1 MPVNRDFHGLGGGRE
16 AKFVLGPKNRKDEKM
31 SETRLRIVIVGGV
44 AGGASAAT
52 RARRCNE
59 HAEIILLEKDEY
71 VSFANCGMPYHIG
84 GEITERSRLL
94 VATAQMLRKRFRLDV
109 RERTEAIRIDRAAKI
124 VRVRSHAGEK
134 EYDIPYDRLILSP
147 GAAPI
152 VPRVEG
158 VDASGVYSLRS
169 IADMDRICLAVG
181 ATAGPSRRAIVIGAG
196 YIGLEMVEQLV
207 KREFRV
213 SLVELQTQV
222 LPQMDPEMVTT
233 LTQQLKQAKVD
244 VYCGSGLKRILTQ
257 NGNTTGVELD
267 NGQQLEGSLVILGMG
282 VRPNTKLAQDA
293 GLTMGKTGGI
303 ATNAFQQTSDPEI
316 YAVGDAVEYVF
327 RPTGQ
332 SMRIALAGPANRA
345 GRLAGEHAALGHSS
359 AMAPVLGTAIVRVF
373 EQTAAMTG
381 MTVKSA
387 RFAGIVCRS
396 VTVIAGQ
403 HAGYYPNAQPL
414 TLKLV
419 YCPTSGRVLGAQAVG
434 QDGSDKRIDVIAT
447 AMAFGATVRDL
458 AGLDLAY
465 APPFGSAKDPIHQA
479 AFTAINEMDGF
490 GEMLDADADLS
501 GWQVVDVR
509 TSKEISATPLTG
521 CASVIAIPV
530 DELRDRLGE
539 LNPEQPT
546 VVSCGVGIRGH
557 VAQRILRQSGF
568 RRVVNLTGG
577 ATLRR
582 RIFPEN

>member
-1 MPVNRDFHGLGGGRE
+1 M
-16 AKFVLGPKNRKDEKM
+16 KFPQSARAPGFRVSSEMTEKCEDGEM
-31 SETRLRIVIVGGV
+31 SETGLRIVIIGGV

-52 RARRCNE
+52 RARRCDE
-59 HAEIILLEKDEY
+59 RAEITLLEKDDC

-84 GEITERSRLL
+84 GEIAERSRLL
-94 VATAQMLRKRFRLDV
+94 VATAQMLRTRFRLDV
-109 RERTEAIRIDRAAKI
+109 RERTEAIRIDRSARH
-124 VRVRSHAGEK
+124 VRVRSHAGGK
-134 EYDIPYDRLILSP
+134 EYDLPYDRLILSP
-147 GAAPI
+147 GASPI
-152 VPRVEG
+152 VPRIDG
-158 VDASGVYSLRS
+158 VDSTGVHTLRS
-169 IADMDRICLAVG
+169 LADMDRICLAVG
-181 ATAGPSRRAIVIGAG
+181 AAAEPDRRAIVIGAG
-196 YIGLEMVEQLV
+196 FIGLEMAEQLIR
-207 KREFRV
+207 REFRV

-222 LPQMDPEMVTT
+222 LPPMDPEMVTT
-233 LTQQLKQAKVD
+233 LTQQLKKAEVH
-244 VYCGSGLKRILTQ
+244 VFCGSGLKRILVQ
-257 NGNTTGVELD
+257 NGKTTGVELE

-282 VRPNTKLAQDA
+282 VRANTRLAEEA
-293 GLTMGKTGGI
+293 GLTIGKTGGI
-303 ATNAFQQTSDPEI
+303 ATNTFQQTSDPDI

-327 RPTGQ
+327 GPTGQ
-332 SMRIALAGPANRA
+332 SQRIALAGPANRA
-345 GRLAGEHAALGHSS
+345 GRLAGEHAALGRSS
-359 AMAPVLGTAIVRVF
+359 PMAPVLGTAIVRVF

-387 RFAGIVCRS
+387 RRAGIECRS

-434 QDGSDKRIDVIAT
+434 QDGCDKRIDVIAT
-447 AMAFGATVRDL
+447 AMAFNATVRDL

-479 AFTAINEMDGF
+479 AFTAINALEGF

-509 TSKEISATPLTG
+509 TAKEVSGAPLTG

-546 VVSCGVGIRGH
+546 VVSCGVGIRAH
-557 VAQRILRQSGF
+557 VAQRILRQNGF